1 MINTLQFT
9 QMINLTV
16 FLPPFFMEEASFLQ
30 ALTNPE
36 YWEALEQ
43 SEALALNGMAILKR
57 LLLGLGNGM

>member
-1 MINTLQFT
+1 
-9 QMINLTV
+9 MINLTV